1 MEVLGRELEKEPVPA
16 TDCMIRC
23 VCLLVLMR
31 ESMQDKPMP
40 HAIRAIQTEEKAMKE
55 LGVKY
60 GAGNVRLV
68 KADESSRR
76 S

>member
-1 MEVLGRELEKEPVPA
+1 
-16 TDCMIRC
+16 
-23 VCLLVLMR
+23 
-31 ESMQDKPMP
+31 MP

-68 KADESSRR
+68 KADESTRR

>member
-1 MEVLGRELEKEPVPA
+1 MMRGLKPQSPCKQWP
-16 TDCMIRC
+16 CMMRC
-23 VCLLVLMR
+23 ACSCVLMGG
-31 ESMQDKPMP
+31 SMQDKPMP

>member
-1 MEVLGRELEKEPVPA
+1 MMRENKTQSPCKQWP
-16 TDCMIRC
+16 CMMRC
-23 VCLLVLMR
+23 ACSNVFKG

-68 KADESSRR
+68 KADECSRR